1 MNATNRSGWHRTNP
15 KATPMD
21 DRYEWIPVIHET
33 CNGQGCRDCGFT
45 GELTVRIN
53 LDEVAA

>member
-1 MNATNRSGWHRTNP
+1 
-15 KATPMD
+15 MD